1 MDFKNYVRMMLE
13 ADKAKDQDE
22 ERAEDE
28 DDSDEDEDDSD
39 EDEDEEQASVETKNG
54 CTGSEA
60 SMKTRNG
67 CAGSKASCNTDE
79 DEDEDEDEDDDKD
92 NEDEKCPDCGKSP
105 CECKKKNLK
114 EAMIYSARY
123 ARGEKTSVLTEE
135 TRILCEDIKNNSA
148 SKYLSKLS
156 KKAEKEAAKFAKRG
170 MTKEAAT
177 SKKAAST
184 LKEASNK
191 LYKCET
197 RYKNGDPTAKKEY
210 KSICKQYSKE
220 LKNLGKTARGI
231 KGLLFTLISGTVLLG
246 AVGATVVS
254 NEGLIEKIQRA
265 VEEFKNGNTKRGF
278 SVLGDIAENDKNF
291 INSVITG
298 EKFEGTDFE
307 GKVADWDAQKEDWKD
322 AAEQRKYTE
331 EGLGG
336 AIKKGKQTIKD
347 FVSGFANTYKGA
359 GENVKKIIKGA
370 AESARN

>member
-1 MDFKNYVRMMLE
+1 
-13 ADKAKDQDE
+13 
-22 ERAEDE
+22 
-28 DDSDEDEDDSD
+28 
-39 EDEDEEQASVETKNG
+39 
-54 CTGSEA
+54 
-60 SMKTRNG
+60 
-67 CAGSKASCNTDE
+67 
-79 DEDEDEDEDDDKD
+79 
-92 NEDEKCPDCGKSP
+92 
-105 CECKKKNLK
+105 
-114 EAMIYSARY
+114 MIYSARY

-246 AVGATVVS
+246 AVGTTVVS

-291 INSVITG
+291 INSVITS
-298 EKFEGTDFE
+298 EKFKGTDFE
-307 GKVADWDAQKEDWKD
+307 GKVADWDAQKEGWKD

-336 AIKKGKQTIKD
+336 AIKKGKQTVKD

-359 GENVKKIIKGA
+359 NEEVKKTLRGA

>member
-28 DDSDEDEDDSD
+28 DEDEDK
-39 EDEDEEQASVETKNG
+39 DEEQASVETKNG

-60 SMKTRNG
+60 SCKTGNR

-92 NEDEKCPDCGKSP
+92 DKDEKCPDCGKSP

-177 SKKAAST
+177 SKKTAST

-246 AVGATVVS
+246 AVGTTVVS

-307 GKVADWDAQKEDWKD
+307 GKAADWDAQDKKWAN

-331 EGLGG
+331 EGPGGFIKKTKQTAKDFFSG
-336 AIKKGKQTIKD
+336 AI
-347 FVSGFANTYKGA
+347 NTYKGS
-359 GENVKKIIKGA
+359 GENFKKILKGA

>member
-22 ERAEDE
+22 ERAEDQDDYDE
-28 DDSDEDEDDSD
+28 DSDED

-60 SMKTRNG
+60 SCKTGNR

-79 DEDEDEDEDDDKD
+79 DEDEDEDEDDD
-92 NEDEKCPDCGKSP
+92 EDDDKKCPDCGKSP

-123 ARGEKTSVLTEE
+123 GEKQNVLTEE

-246 AVGATVVS
+246 AVGSTVVS

-307 GKVADWDAQKEDWKD
+307 GKVADWDAQDKKWAN

-336 AIKKGKQTIKD
+336 AIKKGKQTVKD

-359 GENVKKIIKGA
+359 NENLKKTLKGA

>member
-22 ERAEDE
+22 ERAEDQ
-28 DDSDEDEDDSD
+28 DDSDEDEDSY
-39 EDEDEEQASVETKNG
+39 EDEDEEQASVETKND

-92 NEDEKCPDCGKSP
+92 EDDDEKCPECGKSP

-246 AVGATVVS
+246 AVGTTVVS

-278 SVLGDIAENDKNF
+278 SALGDIAENDKNF

-307 GKVADWDAQKEDWKD
+307 GKVADWDAQDKKWAN

-336 AIKKGKQTIKD
+336 AIKKGKQAVKD

-359 GENVKKIIKGA
+359 NENVKKTLRGA

>member
-22 ERAEDE
+22 ERAEDQ
-28 DDSDEDEDDSD
+28 DDSDEDEDSY

-60 SMKTRNG
+60 SMKTKNG

-79 DEDEDEDEDDDKD
+79 DDDEDEDEDDDK
-92 NEDEKCPDCGKSP
+92 DEKCPDCGKSP

-246 AVGATVVS
+246 AVGTTVVS

-265 VEEFKNGNTKRGF
+265 VEEFKNGNAKRGF
-278 SVLGDIAENDKNF
+278 SVVGDIAENDKNF

-307 GKVADWDAQKEDWKD
+307 GKVADWDAQKKGWKD

-331 EGLGG
+331 EGPGGFIKKTKQTAKDFFSG
-336 AIKKGKQTIKD
+336 AI
-347 FVSGFANTYKGA
+347 NTYKGS

>member
-22 ERAEDE
+22 ERAEDQ
-28 DDSDEDEDDSD
+28 DDSDEDEDED
-39 EDEDEEQASVETKNG
+39 EDSNEDEEQASVETKNG

-60 SMKTRNG
+60 SMKTKNG

-79 DEDEDEDEDDDKD
+79 DEDEDEDED
-92 NEDEKCPDCGKSP
+92 DEKCPDCGKSP

-246 AVGATVVS
+246 AVGTTVVS
-254 NEGLIEKIQRA
+254 NEDLIEKIQRA

-278 SVLGDIAENDKNF
+278 SALGDIAENDKNF

-307 GKVADWDAQKEDWKD
+307 GKVADWDAQKKGWAD

-336 AIKKGKQTIKD
+336 FIKKTKQTAKE
-347 FVSGFANTYKGA
+347 FFSGAINTYKDG
-359 GENVKKIIKGA
+359 GENVKKTLKGA
-370 AESARN
+370 VESARN

>member
-22 ERAEDE
+22 ERAEDQ
-28 DDSDEDEDDSD
+28 DDSDEDED
-39 EDEDEEQASVETKNG
+39 EDEDEEQASIETKNG

-60 SMKTRNG
+60 SCKTGNR

-79 DEDEDEDEDDDKD
+79 DDDEDEDDDKD
-92 NEDEKCPDCGKSP
+92 NEDKKCPDCGKSP

-114 EAMIYSARY
+114 EEMIYSARY

-265 VEEFKNGNTKRGF
+265 VEEFKSGNTKRGF

-307 GKVADWDAQKEDWKD
+307 GKVADWDWDAQDKKWAN

-336 AIKKGKQTIKD
+336 AIKKGKQTVKD

-359 GENVKKIIKGA
+359 V
-370 AESARN
+370 ESARN

>member
-22 ERAEDE
+22 ERAEDQ
-28 DDSDEDEDDSD
+28 DDSDEDEDDD
-39 EDEDEEQASVETKNG
+39 EDEDEEQTSVETNNG

-60 SMKTRNG
+60 SMKTKNG
-67 CAGSKASCNTDE
+67 CVGSKASCNTDE
-79 DEDEDEDEDDDKD
+79 DDDEDEDDDDDKD

-246 AVGATVVS
+246 AVGTTVVS

-298 EKFEGTDFE
+298 EKFKGTDFE
-307 GKVADWDAQKEDWKD
+307 GKVADWDAQKEGWKD

-331 EGLGG
+331 EGPGGFIKKTKQTTKDFFSG
-336 AIKKGKQTIKD
+336 AI
-347 FVSGFANTYKGA
+347 NTYKGA
-359 GENVKKIIKGA
+359 GENFKKILKGA

>member
-28 DDSDEDEDDSD
+28 DEDEDDSDED

-79 DEDEDEDEDDDKD
+79 DEDEDDDKD
-92 NEDEKCPDCGKSP
+92 DENDEDEKCPDCGKSP

-246 AVGATVVS
+246 AVGTTVVS

-307 GKVADWDAQKEDWKD
+307 GKVADWDAQKEGWKD

-331 EGLGG
+331 EGPGGFIKKTKQTAKDFFSG
-336 AIKKGKQTIKD
+336 AI
-347 FVSGFANTYKGA
+347 NTYKGS
-359 GENVKKIIKGA
+359 GENFKKILKGA